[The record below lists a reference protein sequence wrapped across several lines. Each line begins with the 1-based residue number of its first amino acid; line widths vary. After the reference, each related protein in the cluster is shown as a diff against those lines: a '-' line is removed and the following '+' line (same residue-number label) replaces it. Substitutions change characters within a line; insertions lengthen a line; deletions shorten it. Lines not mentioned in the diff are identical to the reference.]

1 MTFQR
6 YSFSIGVFAASLVS
20 SSLPCG
26 AFAPVR
32 PAFASRPCINSSGTT
47 SDPGAICRRHS
58 LLAAEVVNGGT
69 GSMKSQN
76 EDDPNP
82 RTDEELRRKAD
93 ENWATSTLRR
103 LAQLS
108 LEDYEW
114 RNSVVK
120 SKEADRKVDDVLARM
135 MGEDPSYVRPMD
147 AGDKKIGPL
156 VSVISSPNKLRLY
169 VLLDHCT

>member
-1 MTFQR
+1 M
-6 YSFSIGVFAASLVS
+6 
-20 SSLPCG
+20 
-26 AFAPVR
+26 
-32 PAFASRPCINSSGTT
+32 
-47 SDPGAICRRHS
+47 CRRHS
-58 LLAAEVVNGGT
+58 MLAAEVVNGGR
-69 GSMKSQN
+69 GSMKSQK

-82 RTDEELRRKAD
+82 STEEELRRNAD

-114 RNSVVK
+114 RSSVLK

-156 VSVISSPNKLRLY
+156 VSVISSPNKLWLCIIGYLY
-169 VLLDHCT
+169 LTFIVVFTFLLGHV